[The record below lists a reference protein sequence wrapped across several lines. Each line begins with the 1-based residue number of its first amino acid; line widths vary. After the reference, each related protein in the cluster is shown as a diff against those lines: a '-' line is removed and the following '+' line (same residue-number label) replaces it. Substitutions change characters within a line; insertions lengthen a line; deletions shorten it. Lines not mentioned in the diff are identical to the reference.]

1 MLFSEK
7 IKQLREERSMPQR
20 LPAAELEIDTATYC
34 KIERGDRRAKRN
46 QVTTLSKIFKVNEEE
61 LVVLWLADQIM
72 TLVENDKQVAAKALE
87 IVKQNV

>member
-1 MLFSEK
+1 MLFAEK

-46 QVTTLSKIFKVNEEE
+46 QITVLSKIFKINEDE

-72 TLVENDKQVAAKALE
+72 TLVENDKQVAAKALD
-87 IVKQNV
+87 IVKQKV